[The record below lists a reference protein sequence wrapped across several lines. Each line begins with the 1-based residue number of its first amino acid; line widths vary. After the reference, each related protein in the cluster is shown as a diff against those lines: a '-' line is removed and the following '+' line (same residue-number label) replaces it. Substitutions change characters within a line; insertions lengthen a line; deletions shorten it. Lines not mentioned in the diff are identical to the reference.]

1 MAMIVVGGQAKNIG
15 KTTLVCNIIAALP
28 KVRWNAVKITT
39 HRHEAIGCELRIEGT
54 SWLVW
59 EQISVASQNDT
70 IRFLGAGAQ
79 KAFLIQAEDAALEEA
94 YASLRS
100 FLTPGSHAIVE
111 STRAASILHP
121 DIFLLLVNWDQI
133 DFKSSAQQ
141 QLANVDVVL
150 CWGEQKPTPDFLP
163 KTLQDKPI
171 FRLMPSSV
179 EPELVSLICDVV
191 DAS

>member
-1 MAMIVVGGQAKNIG
+1 MAMILVGGQAKNVG

-28 KVRWNAVKITT
+28 QLRWNAIKITT

-59 EQISVASQNDT
+59 EQISAASQSDT
-70 IRFLGAGAQ
+70 IRFLGAGAE
-79 KAFLIQAEDAALEEA
+79 KAFLIQAESAALEEA

-100 FLTPGSHAIVE
+100 FLTPDSHVIVE

-121 DIFLLLVNWDQI
+121 DLFLLLVNRGQI

-141 QLANVDVVL
+141 QLGNADVLL
-150 CWGEQKPTPDFLP
+150 CRGEQKPTPDFLP
-163 KTLQDKPI
+163 KALQHKPI
-171 FRLMPSSV
+171 FRSMSSSV
-179 EPELVSLICDVV
+179 EPGLVSLISDVV